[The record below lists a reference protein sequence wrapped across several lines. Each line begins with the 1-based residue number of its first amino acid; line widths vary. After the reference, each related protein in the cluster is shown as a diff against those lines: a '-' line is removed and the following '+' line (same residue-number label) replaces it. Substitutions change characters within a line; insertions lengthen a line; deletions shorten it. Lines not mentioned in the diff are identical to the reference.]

1 LEWNEVGSLI
11 EYFKKKTAENVLE
24 KAINHA
30 RKVQECVNELD
41 KGIEILLTT
50 KDIEQAHEIFLN
62 VDSLEGEA
70 DDFRRDIMQD
80 ISKGELNP
88 SVRADLSHL
97 IKRMDD
103 VANCATGVA
112 RRLDTIPNKFWEQC
126 SPETLSLILDMM
138 KTTVECSNYLDRLLI
153 DLLGER
159 KRVREIAKQI
169 NQLEHKVDVLNINLR
184 RSLQQTDYKISNFT
198 AFTVGM
204 TMNILEAISDSIEV
218 VADYILVLLTSANV
232 L

>member
-1 LEWNEVGSLI
+1 VGSLI

-24 KAINHA
+24 KAIKHA
-30 RKVQECVNELD
+30 QKIQECVRELD
-41 KGIEILLTT
+41 KGIEILLNT
-50 KDIEQAHEIFLN
+50 KEIEQAHDIFLN
-62 VDSLEGEA
+62 VDHLEGEA
-70 DDFRRDIMQD
+70 DTYRRDIMQD

-112 RRLDTIPNKFWEQC
+112 RRIDTIPNKFWEQ
-126 SPETLSLILDMM
+126 SNEETIQLVSEMM
-138 KTTVECSNYLDRLLI
+138 KSTVECSDLLDQILI

-169 NQLEHKVDVLNINLR
+169 NQQEHKIDRLNIRLR
-184 RSLQQTDYKISNFT
+184 KSLQQTDYKLNPFT
-198 AFTVGM
+198 IFTVGM
-204 TMNILEAISDSIEV
+204 TMNIIEAISDAIEV
-218 VADYILVLLTSANV
+218 VADYILVLLSSANV
-232 L
+232 M

>member
-1 LEWNEVGSLI
+1 MGSLI

-24 KAINHA
+24 KAIKHA
-30 RKVQECVNELD
+30 QKIQECVKELD
-41 KGIEILLTT
+41 KGIEILLNT

-62 VDSLEGEA
+62 VDNLEGEA
-70 DDFRRDIMQD
+70 DTYRRDIMQD

-112 RRLDTIPNKFWEQC
+112 RRIDTIPNKFWEQ
-126 SPETLSLILDMM
+126 SSEETVQLVSEMM
-138 KTTVECSNYLDRLLI
+138 KSTVECSNLLDQILI

-159 KRVREIAKQI
+159 KKVRDIAKQI
-169 NQLEHKVDVLNINLR
+169 NQQEHKIDRLNIRLR
-184 RSLQQTDYKISNFT
+184 KSLQQTDYKLNPFT
-198 AFTVGM
+198 IFTVGM
-204 TMNILEAISDSIEV
+204 TMNIIEAISDAIEV

-232 L
+232 M

>member
-1 LEWNEVGSLI
+1 MGSLI

-24 KAINHA
+24 KALNHA
-30 RKVQECVNELD
+30 RKVQECVKELD
-41 KGIEILLTT
+41 KGMQILLEA
-50 KDIEQAHEIFLN
+50 KDVEQAHEIFLN
-62 VDSLEGEA
+62 VDNLEREA

-112 RRLDTIPNKFWEQC
+112 RRIDTIPNKFWEQ
-126 SPETLSLILDMM
+126 SSQESIDLIKEMM
-138 KTTVECSNYLDRLLI
+138 KTTVDCSGNLDVILM

-159 KRVREIAKQI
+159 KRVKEIAKQI
-169 NQLEHKVDVLNINLR
+169 NHLEHKVDLLNIRLR
-184 RSLQQTDYKISNFT
+184 RSLQQTEYNINYFT
-198 AFTVGM
+198 SFTVGM
-204 TMNILEAISDSIEV
+204 TMNILEAISDACET

>member
-1 LEWNEVGSLI
+1 MGSLI

-24 KAINHA
+24 KAIKHA
-30 RKVQECVNELD
+30 QKIQECVKELD
-41 KGIEILLTT
+41 KGIESLLNT
-50 KDIEQAHEIFLN
+50 KDIQEAHDIFLN

-70 DDFRRDIMQD
+70 DTYRRDIMLD

-103 VANCATGVA
+103 VANCANGVA
-112 RRLDTIPNKFWEQC
+112 RRIDTIPNKFWEQ
-126 SPETLSLILDMM
+126 SSEETIHLVSDMM
-138 KTTVECSNYLDRLLI
+138 KSTVVCSEFLDQILI

-159 KRVREIAKQI
+159 KRVKEIARQI
-169 NQLEHKVDVLNINLR
+169 NQQEHKIDELNIKLR
-184 RSLQQTDYKISNFT
+184 RSLQKTDYKLNPFT
-198 AFTVGM
+198 IFTVGM
-204 TMNILEAISDSIEV
+204 TMNIIEAISDAIEV

-232 L
+232 M

>member
-1 LEWNEVGSLI
+1 VGSLI

-24 KAINHA
+24 KAIKHA
-30 RKVQECVNELD
+30 QKIQECVRELD
-41 KGIEILLTT
+41 KGIEILLNT
-50 KDIEQAHEIFLN
+50 KDIEQAHDIFLN
-62 VDSLEGEA
+62 VDHLEGEA
-70 DDFRRDIMQD
+70 DTYRRDIMQD

-112 RRLDTIPNKFWEQC
+112 RRIDTIPNKFWEQ
-126 SPETLSLILDMM
+126 SNEETIQLVSEMM
-138 KTTVECSNYLDRLLI
+138 KSTVECSDLLDQILI

-169 NQLEHKVDVLNINLR
+169 NQQEHKIDRLNIRLR
-184 RSLQQTDYKISNFT
+184 KSLQQTDYKLNPFT
-198 AFTVGM
+198 IFTVGM
-204 TMNILEAISDSIEV
+204 TMNIIEAISDAIEV
-218 VADYILVLLTSANV
+218 VADYILVLLSSANV
-232 L
+232 M

>member
-1 LEWNEVGSLI
+1 MGSLI

-24 KAINHA
+24 KALNHA
-30 RKVQECVNELD
+30 RKVQECVKELD
-41 KGIEILLTT
+41 KGMQILLET
-50 KDIEQAHEIFLN
+50 KDVEQAHEIFLN
-62 VDSLEGEA
+62 VDNLEREA

-112 RRLDTIPNKFWEQC
+112 RRIDTIPNKFWEQ
-126 SPETLSLILDMM
+126 SSQESIDLIKEMM
-138 KTTVECSNYLDRLLI
+138 KTTVDCSGNLDVILM

-159 KRVREIAKQI
+159 KRVKEIAKQI
-169 NQLEHKVDVLNINLR
+169 NHLEHKVDLLNIRLR
-184 RSLQQTDYKISNFT
+184 RSLQQTEYNINYFT
-198 AFTVGM
+198 SFTVGM
-204 TMNILEAISDSIEV
+204 TMNILEAISDACET

>member
-1 LEWNEVGSLI
+1 MGSLI

-24 KAINHA
+24 KALNHA
-30 RKVQECVNELD
+30 RKVQECVRELN
-41 KGIEILLTT
+41 KGIQILLET
-50 KDIEQAHEIFLN
+50 KDVEQAHEIFLN
-62 VDSLEGEA
+62 VDNLEHEA
-70 DDFRRDIMQD
+70 DDFRREIMQD

-112 RRLDTIPNKFWEQC
+112 RRMDTSPNKFWEQ
-126 SPETLSLILDMM
+126 SSQESINLIKEMM
-138 KTTVECSNYLDRLLI
+138 KTTVDCSTYLDLI
-153 DLLGER
+153 LTDLLGER
-159 KRVREIAKQI
+159 KRVKEIAKQI
-169 NQLEHKVDVLNINLR
+169 NNLEHKVDLLNIQLR
-184 RSLQQTDYKISNFT
+184 RSLQQTEYNINYFT
-198 AFTVGM
+198 SFTVGM
-204 TMNILEAISDSIEV
+204 TMNIIEAISDACET

>member
-1 LEWNEVGSLI
+1 MGSLI

-24 KAINHA
+24 KAIKHA
-30 RKVQECVNELD
+30 QKIQECVRELD
-41 KGIEILLTT
+41 KGIEILLNT
-50 KDIEQAHEIFLN
+50 KDIEQAHDIFLN
-62 VDSLEGEA
+62 VDHLEGEA
-70 DDFRRDIMQD
+70 DTYRRDIMQD

-112 RRLDTIPNKFWEQC
+112 RRIDTIPNKFWEQ
-126 SPETLSLILDMM
+126 SNEETIQLVSEMM
-138 KTTVECSNYLDRLLI
+138 KSTVECSDLLDQILI

-169 NQLEHKVDVLNINLR
+169 NQQEHKIDRLNIRLR
-184 RSLQQTDYKISNFT
+184 KSLQQTDYKLNPFT
-198 AFTVGM
+198 IFTVGM
-204 TMNILEAISDSIEV
+204 TMNIIEAISDAIEV
-218 VADYILVLLTSANV
+218 VADYILVLLSSANV
-232 L
+232 M